1 MNNITDEHLNMY
13 TVLCVGSGL
22 VSIFLAFIVLPL
34 WNRLLAKRSRKRYA
48 SKVSDTQPPEVR
60 AIDSKTNSVI
70 VQGDWRDVNT
80 SATGVRH
87 TGVTRLAGRTY
98 KLDIDP
104 TKASAME
111 AAHYLDNH
119 FNGRETFNDPIHRR
133 ITSD

>member
-1 MNNITDEHLNMY
+1 MTDYLDMY
-13 TVLCVGSGL
+13 IPLCLCSGF
-22 VSIFLAFIVLPL
+22 VAFFLAFIVLPI
-34 WNRLLAKRSRKRYA
+34 WNRLLTKRSRKRYA

-70 VQGDWRDVNT
+70 VQGEWRDVNT

-104 TKASAME
+104 TKASAVE

-119 FNGRETFNDPIHRR
+119 FNGRETFNDPVHRR